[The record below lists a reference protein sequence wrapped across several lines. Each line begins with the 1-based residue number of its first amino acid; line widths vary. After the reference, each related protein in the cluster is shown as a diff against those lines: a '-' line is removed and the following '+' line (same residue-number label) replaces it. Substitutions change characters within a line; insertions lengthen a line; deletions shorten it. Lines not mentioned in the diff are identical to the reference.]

1 VEPKAIRSA
10 LVRQLYHPVRWTET
24 VQYLA
29 AQGVEVLFE
38 AGPGKVLT
46 GLTKRIDDTLT
57 GSAINDSASL
67 TAAIDQ

>member
-1 VEPKAIRSA
+1 
-10 LVRQLYHPVRWTET
+10 
-24 VQYLA
+24 
-29 AQGVEVLFE
+29 LFE